1 MRRRRGRQAW
11 CAPLTVTLRQAS
23 GQLRHRGK
31 PLEHETLRTWLK
43 RGWVVLPRTSTT
55 GDLKK
60 GGTRVLDALSVRR
73 LERTMALAEVGLAI
87 REAWA
92 CSGVMDLAD
101 EADLESAVILMR
113 RLRAAVHR
121 KGAIRCRD

>member
-1 MRRRRGRQAW
+1 MS
-11 CAPLTVTLRQAS
+11 TTLRQAS
-23 GQLRHRGK
+23 GALRHRGK

-55 GDLKK
+55 GPLKK

-73 LERTMALAEVGLAI
+73 LERTMGLAEVGLHV

-101 EADLESAVILMR
+101 DADLVAATDLIR